1 MCCSQTFTCC
11 IRIRSCICRIRSRNC
26 TRSYRLTRRRR
37 CALLPGQRSWQQV
50 TGCTGYWR
58 RIRPYIPA
66 SINCSCGSRS
76 RWQLLHWP
84 CSHRQYSHNKPQF
97 HNHLYFH
104 NRYRRQHMPHPRSQL
119 SRHNSHHFHYNHH
132 IHYNSY
138 FIFSFQL
145 GCTLLYGHVRNV

>member
-11 IRIRSCICRIRSRNC
+11 IRIRSYICRIRSRNC
-26 TRSYRLTRRRR
+26 TRSYRLTLRRR

-58 RIRPYIPA
+58 RIQPYIPA
-66 SINCSCGSRS
+66 SINCSCGSH

-84 CSHRQYSHNKPQF
+84 CSHRSYSHNKPQF
-97 HNHLYFH
+97 HNYLHFH